1 MGMEGRHQSKG
12 QLPPLTIGGQE
23 LLQVEEGGYMQKQ
36 QSALTVIFKLVI
48 SGLTTVMLIVLNTVW
63 FVSISL
69 RPVLGTLAAY
79 VTATV
84 WSSCN

>member
-1 MGMEGRHQSKG
+1 
-12 QLPPLTIGGQE
+12 
-23 LLQVEEGGYMQKQ
+23 MQKQ

-84 WSSCN
+84 RSSCN